1 MNTTRIPHLDETDLV
16 ELRAILQALEG
27 AVWDATSRRMLARG
41 LQLLTPGG
49 VNPRPDVEGVGP
61 TALTCSRTA
70 GRPTP

>member
-1 MNTTRIPHLDETDLV
+1 MSTTRIPHLDETDLV

-61 TALTCSRTA
+61 TA
-70 GRPTP
+70 